1 MGLIDSLFGRRQETV
16 QPGTP
21 VITQAET
28 LTPEQKAL
36 LDQFIGTVSTTGGQ
50 FGGRTAPF
58 TGDLSAG
65 ASELENLAFGSV
77 GGLFDPQG
85 QVQGFL
91 QNALTPFSEEG
102 TIDRFSR
109 FQVPFAR
116 EQQAES
122 RRQLLESLSGTGGF
136 TSGATSRALAR
147 SGTAFD
153 LGLQSQLGQQL
164 NFAEQL
170 ANQRQF
176 GGLSSLLGIQQQGL
190 GAGGIQRGIEQSD
203 LDRQLN
209 EFIRQ
214 QGLDPLVGLLPTL
227 LGTTAFENIVQAP
240 TTVFGPSVSEQIG
253 GLLSGAGSFVGGLGE
268 VGQGGGFKK
277 SIFG

>member
-1 MGLIDSLFGRRQETV
+1 MGLFDSLFGSEDRTV
-16 QPGTP
+16 APQAPQ
-21 VITQAET
+21 ITQVPT

-36 LDQFIGTVSTTGGQ
+36 LEQIIGSVSGAAGE
-50 FGGRTAPF
+50 FGGRVAPF

-65 ASELENLAFGSV
+65 PSGLENLAFGSIEDLFAP
-77 GGLFDPQG
+77 GGQT
-85 QVQGFL
+85 QEFL
-91 QNALTPFSEEG
+91 QSALQPFSPEE
-102 TIDRFSR
+102 TIGRFEE
-109 FQVPFAR
+109 FQLPFAR
-116 EQQAES
+116 EQQSES

-147 SGTAFD
+147 SGREFD

-170 ANQRQF
+170 ASQRQF
-176 GGLSSLLGIQQQGL
+176 GGLGALLGIQTQGL

-214 QGLDPLVGLLPTL
+214 QGVDPLLGLLPTL
-227 LGTTAFENIVQAP
+227 LGTQGFENIVQIPQTVTSP
-240 TTVFGPSVSEQIG
+240 TAATQIG
-253 GLLSGAGSFVGGLGE
+253 GILSGIGSF
-268 VGQGGGFKK
+268 F
-277 SIFG
+277 